1 MLQLYIFFLPHPPTP
16 LHPLHWMAGFTC
28 PALGRLCPP
37 FPNGKSMGFSLSQEI
52 IYLRGVCDNPCEIK
66 HLIWC
71 GVEQT
76 MDQTSIEISKLK

>member
-1 MLQLYIFFLPHPPTP
+1 MLQLYLFFFPT
-16 LHPLHWMAGFTC
+16 HPLLRFSPPWMAGFTC

-37 FPNGKSMGFSLSQEI
+37 SPNGKSMGFLLSQEI
-52 IYLRGVCDNPCEIK
+52 IHLRGLCDNPCEIK